1 MGAWGWWAALAV
13 LAAAVALSVWTRRAQ
28 RPPVAIGVVV
38 DQRGIAITVDGR
50 PVAETAFTVGP
61 DDLVRLV
68 PFPGEPWSCVV
79 MVGDLPVLQWT
90 DVEGLVRQ

>member
-1 MGAWGWWAALAV
+1 MGAWVWWVAVAV
-13 LAAAVALSVWTRRAQ
+13 LAAAVALAVWPRRSK
-28 RPPVAIGVVV
+28 RPPVALGVVV
-38 DQRGIAITVDGR
+38 DLRGVAITVDGER
-50 PVAETAFTVGP
+50 VAETACAVGP

-90 DVEGLVRQ
+90 DLDGLVRR